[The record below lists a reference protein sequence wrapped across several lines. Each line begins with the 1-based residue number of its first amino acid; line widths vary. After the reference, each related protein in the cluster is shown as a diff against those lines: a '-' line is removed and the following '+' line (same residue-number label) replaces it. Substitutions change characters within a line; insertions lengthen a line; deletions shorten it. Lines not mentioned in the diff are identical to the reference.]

1 MNEVQESRAHRIALS
16 FDVGGTF
23 TDFVAIDIDAG
34 EIVARHKVLT
44 NSRYPARGVT
54 RGWNEMEASGLSADT
69 IRLSVHSTTLVTN
82 ALIERKGATTVLLAT
97 RGFRD
102 LLELAREQ
110 MYDIYDLFAP
120 PPEPLIPRPL
130 RLEIDERT
138 DADGRILLD
147 PTAESIDAA
156 VSAIRDIG
164 ATAVAIAFL
173 HAYRNPANEQA
184 VAAALERAMPE
195 ITISLS
201 SSVAPIVG
209 EYERTSTTAAD
220 AFTKPAVR
228 EYIGELDRSLS
239 ETGICGPLYLMLSSG
254 EIASAAT
261 AVERPIRLLES
272 GPAAGAIAAAFIGSL
287 AGHDDV
293 LSLDMGGTTAKACV
307 IEGGKPE
314 LAHRLEVARVR
325 RFMAGSGLP
334 VVAPVVDLIEIGAG
348 GGSIARRDEL
358 GLLKVGPDSVGADP
372 GPACY
377 GLGGDQP
384 TVSDANLVLGYLNPD
399 YFLGGSIPLHAD
411 RAREAIARLGD
422 GLGLSVE
429 ETAWGIH
436 RVVNENMAAA
446 ARVHIIER
454 NRDPRALTTI
464 AFGGAGPA
472 HAVAVARIL
481 GSPTVIFPP
490 GAGVASAFGALVAPL
505 SFTAGRTLMIRLDR
519 ADWDEIGEMYD
530 AMRQEAIRELSQAGV
545 ESSEIQMR
553 RWAEMR
559 LEGQYH
565 EISVDLPDGRLDHGS
580 VAAIQKSFDAAYEKQ
595 YGRVLEGLPIEAL
608 HWRMSATGPDQQ
620 VHLRRHEHGDGDATM
635 AIKGHRQVW
644 FPGGYR
650 ETSIYDRD
658 LLCSGM
664 MFAGPAIIEER
675 EATSV
680 IWPGDSATVDEYL
693 AIIVR
698 IGEQEQQR

>member
-1 MNEVQESRAHRIALS
+1 MTDDNDAHPRRIALS

-34 EIVARHKVLT
+34 EVVGRHKVLT
-44 NSRYPARGVT
+44 NARYPARGVIH
-54 RGWNEMEASGLSADT
+54 GWQEMAATGLTPEDVT
-69 IRLSVHSTTLVTN
+69 LSVHSTTLVTN

-97 RGFRD
+97 KGFRD

-120 PPEPLIPRPL
+120 PAEPLIPRPL
-130 RLEIDERT
+130 RLAIDERT
-138 DADGRILLD
+138 DADGRILTE
-147 PTAESIDAA
+147 PTPESIDAA
-156 VSAIRDIG
+156 IAAIRDSG

-173 HAYRNPANEQA
+173 HAYRNPANERT
-184 VAAALERAMPE
+184 VARALEHALPD
-195 ITISLS
+195 IAVSLS

-209 EYERTSTTAAD
+209 EYERTSTTVAD
-220 AFTKPAVR
+220 AFTKPTVR
-228 EYIGELDRSLS
+228 AYIGELDNSLKDS
-239 ETGICGPLYLMLSSG
+239 GIHGPLYLMLSSG

-272 GPAAGAIAAAFIGSL
+272 GPAAGAIAAAFFGSL

-307 IEGGKPE
+307 IEAGRPE
-314 LAHRLEVARVR
+314 LAHMLEVARVR

-358 GLLKVGPDSVGADP
+358 GLLKVGPDSAGADP

-377 GLGGDQP
+377 GLGGNQP

-399 YFLGGSIPLHAD
+399 YFLGGSIPL
-411 RAREAIARLGD
+411 RAGDARDAIGRLG
-422 GLGLSVE
+422 GELGLSVE

-481 GSPTVIFPP
+481 GSPAVIFPP

-505 SFTAGRTLMIRLDR
+505 SFTAGRTLMTRLDR
-519 ADWDEIGEMYD
+519 ADWTEIGAMYVEMRD
-530 AMRQEAIRELSQAGV
+530 EAFRELSHAGV
-545 ESSEIQMR
+545 DPSMIQTR

-565 EISVDLPDGRLDHGS
+565 EIAVDLP
-580 VAAIQKSFDAAYEKQ
+580 
-595 YGRVLEGLPIEAL
+595 EGELG
-608 HWRMSATGPDQQ
+608 T
-620 VHLRRHEHGDGDATM
+620 
-635 AIKGHRQVW
+635 
-644 FPGGYR
+644 
-650 ETSIYDRD
+650 
-658 LLCSGM
+658 
-664 MFAGPAIIEER
+664 
-675 EATSV
+675 
-680 IWPGDSATVDEYL
+680 
-693 AIIVR
+693 
-698 IGEQEQQR
+698 